1 MYLKKYS
8 RKTRWR
14 DETFEFDILLTKW
27 ILSIYK
33 DLKIYNENPSIVSF
47 FFSNTFHT
55 FLCIQFFIIS
65 NDYRT
70 EKERKL
76 IYIYYIFSK

>member
-14 DETFEFDILLTKW
+14 ETFEFDILLTKW

-33 DLKIYNENPSIVSF
+33 NLKIYNEILLLVLSSIGK
-47 FFSNTFHT
+47 
-55 FLCIQFFIIS
+55 
-65 NDYRT
+65 
-70 EKERKL
+70 EKKEEEL
-76 IYIYYIFSK
+76 IKEECKWN

>member
-1 MYLKKYS
+1 MGHVYLKKYS

-33 DLKIYNENPSIVSF
+33 NLKIYNEILLLVLSSIGK
-47 FFSNTFHT
+47 
-55 FLCIQFFIIS
+55 
-65 NDYRT
+65 
-70 EKERKL
+70 EKKEEELIKEGRKRNW
-76 IYIYYIFSK
+76 

>member
-33 DLKIYNENPSIVSF
+33 NLKIYNEILLLVLSSIGK
-47 FFSNTFHT
+47 
-55 FLCIQFFIIS
+55 
-65 NDYRT
+65 
-70 EKERKL
+70 EKKEEELIKEGRKRN
-76 IYIYYIFSK
+76 

>member
-8 RKTRWR
+8 RKARWR

-33 DLKIYNENPSIVSF
+33 NLKIYNEILLLVLSSIGK
-47 FFSNTFHT
+47 
-55 FLCIQFFIIS
+55 
-65 NDYRT
+65 
-70 EKERKL
+70 EKKEEELIKEGRKRN
-76 IYIYYIFSK
+76 